1 MPTKTYQVRFT
12 EKGGKK
18 VENQTK
24 KVTGSLKGL
33 AIQAAKA
40 GGAFFAAQG
49 LLRGISSSIELF
61 GIQEQAEK
69 RLEVALGR
77 TSQALLDQAKALQ
90 VATKFGDEA
99 VISVQASI
107 AAFIDNEDQIKA
119 ATAATLDFAEA
130 TGMDL
135 KGAGDLIAKTLGSST
150 NAMSRYGLEVTG
162 TVGSTERLLSLTN
175 AVASKFGGQAA
186 AAAGTAAGKI
196 EQMKNAVGDAAEAFG
211 GLLVPIVVP
220 LASGLKF
227 LAEGAQAVI
236 NAFNFSNTIVP
247 ELVGLQTPLD
257 KFKESI
263 SGLTTK
269 ELLELN
275 NTLGGALPE
284 NIGVLGTSLDE
295 IQKNTLLQKGFILP
309 DNSEDIAL
317 LIEKLVEVQTA
328 IQATDEFTKG
338 LILTNEL
345 LFSEENREAIENE
358 SLALQG
364 IVAVEQKVL
373 DLKQIRADFEK
384 KSSKERK
391 KQVLE
396 DLKNASLS
404 GARASD
410 VAKAIIAAESREAVA
425 GLISSIFKSLPFPAN
440 VIAAAGAGRLATGYI
455 DDAVNAIPKFATG
468 ADFVADSPQLGIFG
482 EAGPERVQITPLA
495 GPNINGPQD
504 GSGIN
509 ITIQGD
515 VLDGAD
521 FRDKVGEAINMINQG
536 IA

>member
-1 MPTKTYQVRFT
+1 MPTKTYQVKFT

-18 VENQTK
+18 VESQTK

-69 RLEVALGR
+69 RLEVALGH
-77 TSQALLDQAKALQ
+77 TSSALLNQAKALQ
-90 VATKFGDEA
+90 EVTKFGDEA

-162 TVGSTERLLSLTN
+162 AVGSTERLLSLTN
-175 AVASKFGGQAA
+175 AVADKFGGQAA
-186 AAAGTAAGKI
+186 AAAETAAGKI
-196 EQMKNAVGDAAEAFG
+196 QQMKNAVGDAAEAFG
-211 GLLVPIVVP
+211 SILIPVVVP
-220 LASGLKF
+220 LADGLKF
-227 LAEGAQAVI
+227 IAEGAQAVI
-236 NAFNFSNTIVP
+236 DAFNAQVNLEAVT
-247 ELVGLQTPLD
+247 QA
-257 KFKESI
+257 
-263 SGLTTK
+263 
-269 ELLELN
+269 ELLE
-275 NTLGGALPE
+275 E
-284 NIGVLGTSLDE
+284 
-295 IQKNTLLQKGFILP
+295 QLQKLIETGFVVEQTFFGVTTFTGEFATKANELKQQIEDLKVPLMEVTEILSP
-309 DNSEDIAL
+309 FIANVGLMETPFSEDDV
-317 LIEKLVEVQTA
+317 ETMGLVVDQWGRLNEVQVKNLD
-328 IQATDEFTKG
+328 IKQ
-338 LILTNEL
+338 
-345 LFSEENREAIENE
+345 
-358 SLALQG
+358 LQ
-364 IVAVEQKVL
+364 
-373 DLKQIRADFEK
+373 ADFEK

-521 FRDKVGEAINMINQG
+521 FRDKVGDAINMINQG